1 MPESSTSATAN
12 IPPDIARYL
21 KGSTPETR
29 QFDFLIGDWEVA
41 ATRFKEDGSILLQ
54 YAAVWNAHTLNE
66 GRMIIDDFKARGPA
80 GQTISS
86 FVTLRTYSEL
96 SQRWEMVGL
105 AALQPATAVEWF
117 GRWQDGEMLLDA
129 SGRNPEGRLLKT
141 RIRFHRIEQQSFAWE
156 STTSLDDG
164 KSWIK
169 NASLVATRMRH

>member
-1 MPESSTSATAN
+1 
-12 IPPDIARYL
+12 
-21 KGSTPETR
+21 
-29 QFDFLIGDWEVA
+29 
-41 ATRFKEDGSILLQ
+41 
-54 YAAVWNAHTLNE
+54 
-66 GRMIIDDFKARGPA
+66 
-80 GQTISS
+80 
-86 FVTLRTYSEL
+86 
-96 SQRWEMVGL
+96 MVGL